1 MMEENYKQPSEN
13 ISDEQKPQQEESP
26 SEKLEANPPA
36 GSLIPGPENP
46 DSEEIKEEKNP
57 NTE

>member
-1 MMEENYKQPSEN
+1 MEEKEGQSG
-13 ISDEQKPQQEESP
+13 DRGVGARKVTTEESP
-26 SEKLEANPPA
+26 SEKLEETTPT

-46 DSEEIKEEKNP
+46 ESEEIKKEVNP

>member
-1 MMEENYKQPSEN
+1 MEEKEGQSEN
-13 ISDEQKPQQEESP
+13 VRNEARQAPEESP
-26 SEKLEANPPA
+26 SEKLEGDPPT

-46 DSEEIKEEKNP
+46 ESEEIKKEVNP

>member
-1 MMEENYKQPSEN
+1 MEAKEGQSEN
-13 ISDEQKPQQEESP
+13 VSGDEKQTPEESP
-26 SEKLEANPPA
+26 SEKLEGDPPT

-46 DSEEIKEEKNP
+46 ESEEIKKEVNP

>member
-1 MMEENYKQPSEN
+1 MEEKEGQSEN
-13 ISDEQKPQQEESP
+13 PSSGQKPKVEESP
-26 SEKLEANPPA
+26 AEKLEANPPT

-46 DSEEIKEEKNP
+46 ESEEIKKEINP

>member
-1 MMEENYKQPSEN
+1 MEENVGQSEN
-13 ISDEQKPQQEESP
+13 MGGEQKPTPEESP
-26 SEKLEANPPA
+26 AEKLEGEPPT

-46 DSEEIKEEKNP
+46 ESEEIKNEVNP